1 MVKLDNIQFS
11 YTKGFPA
18 LSGISARIEPGIHLL
33 AGENGAGK
41 TTLLKI
47 LAGAL
52 APKEGFCTV
61 ADANPV
67 SDRPSMRG
75 KTFLLEEN
83 MEFPGKTIIDFAR
96 AHSRFYPNFSQE
108 MMEENLKA
116 FGLTGKE
123 KMKSLSLGNRKKTQ
137 LAYALALGVDLLL
150 LDEPTNALDIQS
162 KGVLKSIIARSL
174 SPEQTLIVATHT
186 VSELENLFDGAIMLS
201 KSALLFAATE
211 ERITERLAFP
221 VTSAP
226 IPDALYSETLLGKYL
241 SITPADGE
249 ETRPDWRLLYSALF
263 SPAKE
268 KILSIINA

>member
-1 MVKLDNIQFS
+1 
-11 YTKGFPA
+11 
-18 LSGISARIEPGIHLL
+18 
-33 AGENGAGK
+33 
-41 TTLLKI
+41 
-47 LAGAL
+47 
-52 APKEGFCTV
+52 
-61 ADANPV
+61 
-67 SDRPSMRG
+67 
-75 KTFLLEEN
+75 
-83 MEFPGKTIIDFAR
+83 
-96 AHSRFYPNFSQE
+96 
-108 MMEENLKA
+108 
-116 FGLTGKE
+116 
-123 KMKSLSLGNRKKTQ
+123 
-137 LAYALALGVDLLL
+137 
-150 LDEPTNALDIQS
+150 
-162 KGVLKSIIARSL
+162 LKSIIARSL

-241 SITPADGE
+241 SIIPADGE